1 MVGGDLN
8 LSRSRALFHMAA
20 AQPKPAEQI
29 KRTAQAVEQH
39 SRKVADSAAETKHA
53 AVAIETSAD
62 LNTRLAADRNVLAAE
77 RTYAAWVRTGLFALA
92 SAIGARA
99 LLAGVVPGWL
109 VLANSTM
116 LIAFSIFCFGAAVC
130 RELNPGAPPPVPQ
143 LKPIPSA
150 VLIAM
155 NGFLALVSLAALIGI
170 WFGAPPAGGHA
181 LPPG

>member
-1 MVGGDLN
+1 
-8 LSRSRALFHMAA
+8 MAA
-20 AQPKPAEQI
+20 APPKSAEHAVKQ
-29 KRTAQAVEQH
+29 TARAVEQQ
-39 SRKVADSAAETKHA
+39 SRKVADQATETKQA
-53 AVAIETSAD
+53 AAAIETSAD
-62 LNTRLAADRNVLAAE
+62 LNTRLAADRNILAAE

-116 LIAFSIFCFGAAVC
+116 LIAFSIFCFGAAVW

-143 LKPIPSA
+143 LKPIPPA
-150 VLIAM
+150 MLIGM

-170 WFGAPPAGGHA
+170 WFGAPPVTGHA

>member
-1 MVGGDLN
+1 
-8 LSRSRALFHMAA
+8 MAA
-20 AQPKPAEQI
+20 AQPKTSEQAV

-39 SRKVADSAAETKHA
+39 SRKVADSAAETKQA
-53 AVAIETSAD
+53 AAAIETSAD

-92 SAIGARA
+92 SGIGARA

-116 LIAFSIFCFGAAVC
+116 LIAFSIFCFGAAVW

-150 VLIAM
+150 VLVGM

-170 WFGAPPAGGHA
+170 WFGTPPLAGAHA
-181 LPPG
+181 LPPA